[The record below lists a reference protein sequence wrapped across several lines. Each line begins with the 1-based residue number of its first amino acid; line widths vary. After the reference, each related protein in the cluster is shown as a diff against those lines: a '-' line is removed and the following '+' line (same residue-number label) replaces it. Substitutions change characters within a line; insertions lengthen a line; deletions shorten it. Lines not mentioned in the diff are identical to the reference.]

1 MESCKKPNET
11 EMRTPVPENGN
22 QVLTFSTL
30 FIVLATA
37 MVPAMIGFAKAVQDG
52 ETGFTSDADF
62 SIVIRDTIMTVL
74 AAALS
79 AVQLFR
85 SPRKDSAYKMAWV
98 FSGLAISLGVTAIIF
113 ASQTP
118 DNKAGIA
125 SKRPE
130 VERALAGSPR
140 RYAGWLRCREE
151 NRPFPILVL

>member
-1 MESCKKPNET
+1 MSSANT
-11 EMRTPVPENGN
+11 YQN

-98 FSGLAISLGVTAIIF
+98 FSGLAISLGVTAIILY
-113 ASQTP
+113 SLV
-118 DNKAGIA
+118 NKAYSSLCGFFAVLFCCVIGDFGFGWREGSA
-125 SKRPE
+125 S
-130 VERALAGSPR
+130 
-140 RYAGWLRCREE
+140 
-151 NRPFPILVL
+151 